1 MDPVTIVIDAGAL
14 EAMRIDITGC
24 PAHAFECLVELASR
38 SVPVTLFSCSGKLRA
53 QLFNP
58 LPKPTA
64 LAHWIGDLIGT
75 GEASQ
80 PYRAWVEHH
89 VRRLLRAAG
98 LHGGNLEA
106 QCLEHDRLL
115 DMLVENSGLRVEYD
129 AYLGGL
135 EPMLQAR
142 IAEHLLR
149 FGVVPGGPAHRRLAV
164 DLELLARRW
173 LCAKAIDWLARLADE
188 DEIRKFERFLRAVGS
203 IELDGWLSLVLGR
216 LNETAVSHALHR
228 DGID

>member
-14 EAMRIDITGC
+14 EAMRIDVTGC

-98 LHGGNLEA
+98 LTWN
-106 QCLEHDRLL
+106 C
-115 DMLVENSGLRVEYD
+115 S
-129 AYLGGL
+129 
-135 EPMLQAR
+135 
-142 IAEHLLR
+142 
-149 FGVVPGGPAHRRLAV
+149 PGGGC
-164 DLELLARRW
+164 ARRPSIGSPDSRTKMRSGSSNAT
-173 LCAKAIDWLARLADE
+173 CARS
-188 DEIRKFERFLRAVGS
+188 VPSSSTGGS
-203 IELDGWLSLVLGR
+203 AWCLG
-216 LNETAVSHALHR
+216 V
-228 DGID
+228 